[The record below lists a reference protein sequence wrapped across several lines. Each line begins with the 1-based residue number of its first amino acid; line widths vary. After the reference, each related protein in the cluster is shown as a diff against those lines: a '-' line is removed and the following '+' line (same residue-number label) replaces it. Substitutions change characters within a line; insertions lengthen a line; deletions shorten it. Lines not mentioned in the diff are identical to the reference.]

1 MKYPNLF
8 RPIRLGNTLF
18 RNRIFASPQ
27 GFYNIGPDCLP
38 NPEAAAYYERKAIGG
53 AASVCIGDAM
63 VDSEIALANG
73 NHILLDDP
81 TGKSHMNKLSDAIA
95 RHGAVASIE
104 LSHGGSGARISYGQ
118 GHTIYGPVAEGWE
131 RLNIA
136 CPRKLLLEGLNRIYT
151 ALQRFP

>member
-53 AASVCIGDAM
+53 FASICVGDCIVDRSGAAITAFCSISRIPIPSRAFPPWPAGWPGMAAS
-63 VDSEIALANG
+63 
-73 NHILLDDP
+73 P
-81 TGKSHMNKLSDAIA
+81 
-95 RHGAVASIE
+95 
-104 LSHGGSGARISYGQ
+104 
-118 GHTIYGPVAEGWE
+118 PVS
-131 RLNIA
+131 
-136 CPRKLLLEGLNRIYT
+136 
-151 ALQRFP
+151 